1 MKKILSLFL
10 TVLISASFTPIFNL
24 NVVHA
29 TEPSAKQTEYFVT
42 PSTVD
47 SRNKEG
53 KYFILNEDGS
63 YGGSYNQFEYG
74 KGAPYNGEH
83 DVENSEYFI
92 TDDYYNLPST
102 EERTLIPHF
111 SPYQQTMQDS
121 SGIAC
126 LLMVLNYMGYDVKNE
141 YSEINLVK
149 EYEKVNNRKIY
160 ERGTSP
166 DGLKKLVD
174 SLDLGW
180 EISTDSLTVASK
192 ANCRISFETALSEGK
207 FIFVRWQAPRDFGWK
222 VLIGYDDM
230 GDVLSDTTKQM
241 RDYVND
247 DVIILAEP
255 YDGSDHI
262 QDG

>member
-53 KYFILNEDGS
+53 RYFILNENGS

-74 KGAPYNGEH
+74 KGAPYNGEY

-111 SPYQQTMQDS
+111 SPYQQTLNDYFNQYRR
-121 SGIAC
+121 GI
-126 LLMVLNYMGYDVKNE
+126 
-141 YSEINLVK
+141 
-149 EYEKVNNRKIY
+149 
-160 ERGTSP
+160 
-166 DGLKKLVD
+166 
-174 SLDLGW
+174 
-180 EISTDSLTVASK
+180 
-192 ANCRISFETALSEGK
+192 
-207 FIFVRWQAPRDFGWK
+207 
-222 VLIGYDDM
+222 
-230 GDVLSDTTKQM
+230 
-241 RDYVND
+241 
-247 DVIILAEP
+247 
-255 YDGSDHI
+255 
-262 QDG
+262 